1 MNIFKRLLEEKEEV
15 IVGPIIKEKMYYI
28 NNYVGGAD
36 TNFYTFLGKWHESEE
51 AAEQENID
59 LHKKLNKKYI
69 PLRKS
74 ISKSEVEEIKRG
86 TNMSI
91 SEALECVSIT
101 VNEI

>member
-1 MNIFKRLLEEKEEV
+1 MNIFKRLFGEKEVEIVAPV
-15 IVGPIIKEKMYYI
+15 IEEEMFYI

-36 TNFYTFLGKWHESEE
+36 TGFYTFLGKWHRSEE
-51 AAEQENID
+51 AAEKENID
-59 LHKKLNKKYI
+59 LHKKLNKKYV

-91 SEALECVSIT
+91 EEALECVRI
-101 VNEI
+101 